1 MKLQTALL
9 TLIAGIGLVALVGSK
24 ASAETAD
31 REEISAKARPV
42 VEFLL
47 ADWNQ
52 QFRSTSVPLA
62 MANLGMEPD
71 DALRLE
77 IAAYFRSHT
86 ELANNL
92 KWWGTNNYILSND
105 EKLIAKYLLN
115 THRDQERL
123 PGAPELAKA
132 VALSEAE
139 VASRLAF
146 LTQAGLLEKSADSEL
161 GFSLTDGYPT
171 WGGPLRYNFHTV
183 SIEGQKPFD
192 VW

>member
-1 MKLQTALL
+1 VKLQTALS
-9 TLIAGIGLVALVGSK
+9 TLIAGLGLVALMGSK

-42 VEFLL
+42 VEYLL

-52 QFRSTSVPLA
+52 QFHSTSVPLA

-77 IAAYFRSHT
+77 IAAHLRSHT

-123 PGAPELAKA
+123 PGAPELARA

-146 LTQAGLLEKSADSEL
+146 LAQAGLLEKSADSEL
-161 GFSLTDGYPT
+161 GFSLTDGYRS

>member
-1 MKLQTALL
+1 V
-9 TLIAGIGLVALVGSK
+9 IAGLGLLALVGAR
-24 ASAETAD
+24 ASAETTD
-31 REEISAKARPV
+31 RAEISAKARQV
-42 VEFLL
+42 VEYLV

-52 QFRSTSVPLA
+52 QFHSTSVPLA

-71 DALRLE
+71 DTLRLE
-77 IAAYFRSHT
+77 IAAHFRSHT

-115 THRDQERL
+115 IYRDEERL

-139 VASRLAF
+139 VESKLAF
-146 LTQAGLLEKSADSEL
+146 LARAGLLEKSAGSEL
-161 GFSLTDGYPT
+161 GFSLTDGYRS

-183 SIEGQKPFD
+183 SIEGQQPFD